1 MDSDVEKLRIH
12 TATLGMIHKV
22 LIQRSQ
28 ICVKKQAGKK
38 KQYKMLPMSAETL
51 SD

>member
-38 KQYKMLPMSAETL
+38 KAVQNATRVCGDSV
-51 SD
+51 